1 MHQGTDFW
9 DFFFWVDEERGYC
22 ARRDCVQ
29 RNWRLCIYIYTK
41 TASLLSS
48 DIPTILM
55 PQHTPTTTAS
65 LLSPDIP
72 TILMPQH
79 TPTTTASL
87 LSPDIPTMLMPQH
100 TPTTTASLLSPDIS
114 TMLMPQHTP
123 TTTASLLSPDIPTI
137 LKLYQRNW
145 RLCIYIYMYIYCL
158 LYSKCT
164 RALTSEKLWIK
175 KKRTRTLSQ
184 TWLCTALPLARAGM
198 QGCGSLPW
206 SSLMRYRSVLV
217 VV

>member
-29 RNWRLCIYIYTK
+29 RNWRLCIYIYTTTALLLSPDIPTIRMPQHTPTK

-48 DIPTILM
+48 DIPTI
-55 PQHTPTTTAS
+55 
-65 LLSPDIP
+65 
-72 TILMPQH
+72 
-79 TPTTTASL
+79 
-87 LSPDIPTMLMPQH
+87 
-100 TPTTTASLLSPDIS
+100 
-114 TMLMPQHTP
+114 LMPQHTP

-184 TWLCTALPLARAGM
+184 T
-198 QGCGSLPW
+198 
-206 SSLMRYRSVLV
+206 
-217 VV
+217 